1 MCHRAGRGWGSEEG
15 RAGGKFNS
23 VPDVIEQSWG
33 KGVCRSMGR
42 KGDPLLKVPWLSC
55 PSNPML
61 RITVGQIPE
70 FIFSELLKKGHL
82 WGFALFLKC

>member
-1 MCHRAGRGWGSEEG
+1 MCHRVGRGWGSEEG

-42 KGDPLLKVPWLSC
+42 KGDPTLKGPVAVMPFPPHAPNHSWAS
-55 PSNPML
+55 S
-61 RITVGQIPE
+61 
-70 FIFSELLKKGHL
+70 
-82 WGFALFLKC
+82 